1 MNSLETFSGVLAGVP
16 AVDIGAVTRAGI
28 VGLERHRLL
37 LVDYVLKVRPSLAD
51 GLALELACDLLAVLV
66 AHMTLPKHGFRRGVG
81 IRVD

>member
-1 MNSLETFSGVLAGVP
+1 
-16 AVDIGAVTRAGI
+16 VTRAGI